1 LLTENQGSFCIEFK
15 LLGIIQNCYK
25 SIEYYTECEQSLQIN
40 DWEPEEEIE
49 VYEETEESESITGE
63 SSQTESIPSSPMKRL
78 KTMVSFEDK
87 RRAVEFWKSGKK
99 KRLSLGTVSHQFR
112 FITSVQQLYEF
123 EKQVETQG
131 SRNDKLK
138 EIWSYTFQEFMSAR

>member
-1 LLTENQGSFCIEFK
+1 MLTENQGSFCIEFK

-25 SIEYYTECEQSLQIN
+25 SIEYYTECEQSLEIN

-49 VYEETEESESITGE
+49 VYEETEESEESESITGE
-63 SSQTESIPSSPMKRL
+63 SSQTESIPSSPMKRP

-123 EKQVETQG
+123 EKQVETQEMT
-131 SRNDKLK
+131 N
-138 EIWSYTFQEFMSAR
+138 

>member
-1 LLTENQGSFCIEFK
+1 LE
-15 LLGIIQNCYK
+15 
-25 SIEYYTECEQSLQIN
+25 IN

-49 VYEETEESESITGE
+49 VYEETEESEESESITGE
-63 SSQTESIPSSPMKRL
+63 SSQTESILSSPMKRP

-112 FITSVQQLYEF
+112 FILQHII
-123 EKQVETQG
+123 ETQY
-131 SRNDKLK
+131 
-138 EIWSYTFQEFMSAR
+138 ICVYFPYSY